1 MEKPRT
7 VECLMKGLTSMGL
20 TSISLNFYQ
29 LLQKRSSLRNLI
41 LKLMIKFHTE
51 LSSYEILKASFEVV
65 KPSVLLHF
73 KNLFWLSWN

>member
-7 VECLMKGLTSMGL
+7 VGCLMKGLTS
-20 TSISLNFYQ
+20 ISLTFYQ

-65 KPSVLLHF
+65 KPSVILYF
-73 KNLFWLSWN
+73 KNLSWLSWN